1 MGLYITLAV
10 LAGIALLVFA
20 IAMIRISVTVTVD
33 AALSV
38 KLKIF
43 CFTVPL
49 VPGKEK
55 KIRLK
60 DFEIKR
66 FRRRL
71 KKEKEKERRKAE
83 KKKKQEEKQKQKKGA
98 EEKGKEKKKQFSLS
112 ELPKLIS
119 LAKKLIGCLGRHVRR
134 DIRIRLSLLDI
145 RVGSGDA
152 AKTAELFGVISQSVS
167 YLLTLLS
174 ETMHLELPDDAVLS
188 AKPDF
193 LAEKTELRLHCTVWL
208 RVHHVVSLLFGLLL
222 TYLRQ

>member
-66 FRRRL
+66 FRKRL

-83 KKKKQEEKQKQKKGA
+83 KKKKQEEKQKKKKGA
-98 EEKGKEKKKQFSLS
+98 EEQEKEKKKFSLS
-112 ELPKLIS
+112 ELPKLVS

-174 ETMHLELPDDAVLS
+174 ETVHLELPDDAVLS